1 MCSGIWTNPT
11 TNQRIKRKIK
21 QCHHSSDRSFKEQF
35 AKRDTKPFNKKQT
48 SCKFSQQTPNQRS
61 WNGASPVTSVMT
73 TPTSGRNRRP
83 MRILDTN
90 EPSEENVESNRKI
103 KPKEKL
109 LKSFCA
115 TTLNQYAI
123 FLMDWFTDEP
133 TKKERMKNSS
143 PSNVKYT
150 KQPRPEENFDISA
163 LADIIRNCN
172 LFLADLKLQC
182 CWNTL

>member
-1 MCSGIWTNPT
+1 
-11 TNQRIKRKIK
+11 
-21 QCHHSSDRSFKEQF
+21 
-35 AKRDTKPFNKKQT
+35 
-48 SCKFSQQTPNQRS
+48 
-61 WNGASPVTSVMT
+61 MT
-73 TPTSGRNRRP
+73 TPSRGRNRRP

-90 EPSEENVESNRKI
+90 ESPKENVDSNRKI
-103 KPKEKL
+103 KPKDKL
-109 LKSFCA
+109 LKSFRA

-123 FLMDWFTDEP
+123 FLMEWFTDEP

-143 PSNVKYT
+143 PSNIKYT